1 MLENNFSFLRR
12 ISTFLGVCFYSF
24 VLPFPIYPYTQEWE
38 CKEKNSYSIS
48 GVEFFKNGKIKATP
62 RKFIEEKVRN
72 LKNFEVFYDK
82 KVGGIINGK
91 TFSAMIG
98 NLEEKGESSF
108 SVNSKINADNELIE
122 EKSIG
127 FDKNTEVPITFY
139 SNFSDLEVTTK
150 QNTGFFNQ
158 NLETK
163 DSTSTDKEFFTIE
176 NIRSSTTTEF
186 SLLKISTIGEFN
198 SIIDSNENETFTGDS
213 SDLIQLSQGKCVVK
227 SKIIN

>member
-12 ISTFLGVCFYSF
+12 ISMFLGVCFYSF
-24 VLPFPIYPYTQEWE
+24 VMPFPIYPYTQEWE
-38 CKEKNSYSIS
+38 CKEKNSYSIY
-48 GVEFFKNGKIKATP
+48 GVEFFKNGKVKASP
-62 RKFIEEKVRN
+62 REFIEKKVRD
-72 LKNFEVFYDK
+72 LKTFEVFYDK

-91 TFSAMIG
+91 TFSAMVG

-108 SVNSKINADNELIE
+108 SVDELINADNELIE

-127 FDKNTEVPITFY
+127 FDRNTEVPITFY
-139 SNFSDLEVTTK
+139 SNSSDLEVTTK

-163 DSTSTDKEFFTIE
+163 DSIASDKEFFTIE
-176 NIRSSTTTEF
+176 NIRAFNTTEF
-186 SLLKISTIGEFN
+186 SLIKISTTGLFN
-198 SIIDSNENETFTGDS
+198 SIIDSNDNETVTGDS
-213 SDLIQLSQGKCVVK
+213 SDLIHLSHGNCLVK